1 MTHDETIGRRDL
13 LRRALV
19 VLAAA
24 PVMMPILASCGGGNG
39 GELNCAGGALT
50 AAQQATRG
58 ALHYAEHG
66 ADPARH
72 CSGCQLF
79 TGSATA
85 CGTCTVVPG
94 SIDPGGSCDTFAA
107 RA

>member
-1 MTHDETIGRRDL
+1 MSHDDTIGRRDL

-24 PVMMPILASCGGGNG
+24 PVMMPILASCGGG
-39 GELNCAGGALT
+39 ELSCADGSLGP
-50 AAQQATRG
+50 AQLATRG

-66 ADPARH
+66 TDAARH

-79 TGSATA
+79 TGSPTA

-94 SIDPGGSCDTFAA
+94 SINPVGSCDAFAA